1 MTQNLGKALKQLIAV
16 TRPRPDQSEGSVAAM
31 AERFLAVFS
40 EYPEPIV
47 LGALNAWP
55 KHSEWFPTEKELRDL
70 LDYLK
75 LSSDKIGSNID
86 ARGRSDKPSGMTK
99 HFYDAVCRVKGE
111 AYARSWLRGGATAM
125 FTDRYVY
132 VNQVGHDRLWRDLSN
147 LIHEHGVAIVVD
159 DSMTRMLV
167 DYMEANGISGGF
179 EPKRSR
185 R

>member
-1 MTQNLGKALKQLIAV
+1 MSNQITAALKQLIAV
-16 TRPRPDQSEGSVAAM
+16 TRPRPDQSEGSVMAM
-31 AERFLAVFS
+31 AERFQAVFRD
-40 EYPEPIV
+40 YPDEIV

-75 LSSDKIGSNID
+75 ISSDKLGSSID

-111 AYARSWLRGGATAM
+111 AYARSWLRGGVTAM

-132 VNQVGHDRLWRDLSN
+132 VNQVGHDRLWRDLSHM
-147 LIHEHGVAIVVD
+147 IQEYGVAIVVD
-159 DSMTRMLV
+159 DDIAKLLV
-167 DYMEANGISGGF
+167 DYIERNNIGSY
-179 EPKRSR
+179 EPKRR
-185 R
+185 RA